1 MFKSGYLKGAKLRTV
16 FSIIAVFVVIVLSG
30 CAGALREKE
39 LLTVDFQEGQAL
51 RYEFVSSRDV
61 EIDWDPTAS
70 GPKPPKDK
78 VNKSSESMRMVV
90 AYRPVEV
97 DAYGLTTVEAKCE
110 SVRVQRGDKRQ
121 QRDAV
126 ESLRG
131 RTFTFKVGPTGKIED
146 YSQLDE
152 LIRELGEKAF
162 DASSKR
168 GRIKNPDMISDFIAT
183 QWFLW
188 DSVSSIA
195 KPSEGV
201 SAGASWT
208 SQLSVPTPMVMRK
221 ARDVTYSLDEIQES
235 EKGRIGVIRSS
246 YSLAESVPSS
256 WPVPYTGRFQMRGRF
271 GFLRSYKVLKFEGEG
286 EEFFNIDAGRTER
299 YNQRFLLELEASLP
313 MALDVSPR
321 ITIDQKLTMKLL
333 EE

>member
-1 MFKSGYLKGAKLRTV
+1 LRAV
-16 FSIIAVFVVIVLSG
+16 FSVIAVIGLIVLSG
-30 CAGALREKE
+30 CAGAVRERE
-39 LLTVDFQEGQAL
+39 LLTVDFQEGQTL
-51 RYEFVSSRDV
+51 RYQFVSSRDI

-78 VNKSSESMRMVV
+78 VNKSSESMIMVV

-97 DAYGLTTVEAKCE
+97 DSYGLTTVEAKCE
-110 SVRVQRGDKRQ
+110 SVRVQREGKRQ

-126 ESLRG
+126 ESLPG
-131 RTFTFKVGPTGKIED
+131 KTFKFKVGPTGKIED

-152 LIRELGEKAF
+152 LVGELGEKAF

-188 DSVSSIA
+188 DSVSSIK

-208 SQLSVPTPMVMRK
+208 SQLSVPTPMVMRE
-221 ARDVTYSLDEIQES
+221 ARDVTYRLDEIRES
-235 EKGRIGVIRSS
+235 EKGRLAVISS
-246 YSLAESVPSS
+246 TYSLAESVPRS

-271 GFLRSYKVLKFEGEG
+271 GFLRNYKVLNFEGSG
-286 EEFFNIDAGRTER
+286 EELFNIDAGRTEQN
-299 YNQRFLLELEASLP
+299 NQRFLLELEASLP

-333 EE
+333 ED

>member
-1 MFKSGYLKGAKLRTV
+1 LRRVLT
-16 FSIIAVFVVIVLSG
+16 IIAVFALSILAG
-30 CAGALREKE
+30 CAGAVREGE
-39 LLTVDFQEGQAL
+39 LLTVHFQEGQTL
-51 RYEFVSSRDV
+51 RYQFVSSRDV

-70 GPKPPKDK
+70 GPKPPKDR

-90 AYRPVEV
+90 AYRPIEV
-97 DAYGLTTVEAKCE
+97 DPYGLTTIEAKCE
-110 SVRVQRGDKRQ
+110 SVKVQRGGKRQ

-126 ESLRG
+126 ESLPG
-131 RTFTFKVGPTGKIED
+131 KTFTFKVSPTGKIED

-152 LIRELGEKAF
+152 LIRETGKKAF

-188 DSVSSIA
+188 DSVSSIE

-201 SAGASWT
+201 SVGAGWA

-221 ARDVTYSLDEIQES
+221 ARDVTYSLDEIRES
-235 EKGRIGVIRSS
+235 EKGRLAVIHSS
-246 YSLAESVPSS
+246 YSLAESVPRS

-271 GFLRSYKVLKFEGEG
+271 GFLRSYKVLNFEGEG
-286 EEFFNIDAGRTER
+286 EELFNIDAGRAEQ
-299 YNQRFLLELEASLP
+299 YDQRFVLELEASLP

>member
-1 MFKSGYLKGAKLRTV
+1 MLLST
-16 FSIIAVFVVIVLSG
+16 IAVVFLIVLSG
-30 CAGALREKE
+30 CAGAAREGE
-39 LLTVDFQEGQAL
+39 LLTVDFQEGQTL

-70 GPKPPKDK
+70 GPKPPKDR

-90 AYRPVEV
+90 AYRPIEV
-97 DAYGLTTVEAKCE
+97 DPYGLTRIEAKCE
-110 SVRVQRGDKRQ
+110 SVRVQRGGKGR

-131 RTFTFKVGPTGKIED
+131 KAFTFTVSPTGKIED

-152 LIRELGEKAF
+152 LIRETGKKAF
-162 DASSKR
+162 DASSRR
-168 GRIKNPDMISDFIAT
+168 GRTKNPDMISDFIAM

-188 DSVSSIA
+188 DSVSSIE
-195 KPSEGV
+195 KPSEGASV
-201 SAGASWT
+201 GASWT

-221 ARDVTYSLDEIQES
+221 ARDVTYSLDEIREN
-235 EKGRIGVIRSS
+235 EKGRLAVIRGS
-246 YSLAESVPSS
+246 YSLAESVPRS
-256 WPVPYTGRFQMRGRF
+256 WPAPYTGRFQMRGRF
-271 GFLRSYKVLKFEGEG
+271 GFLRRYKVLNFEGEG
-286 EEFFNIDAGRTER
+286 EELFNIDAGRTEQ
-299 YNQRFLLELEASLP
+299 YNQRFQLELEASLP